1 MKKEVGRVSEQ
12 ERDEIQTLFERRNGL
27 AELSKILT
35 ADNVELYERLIKDM
49 GETSTKFQ
57 QWWNR
62 MGEKYQWESSENGSW
77 EIDFNDCTIY
87 LVTQE

>member
-1 MKKEVGRVSEQ
+1 MKKEVGRVTEQ
-12 ERDEIQTLFERRNGL
+12 ERDEIQMLFERRNGL
-27 AELSKILT
+27 NELAKILT
-35 ADNVELYERLIKDM
+35 VDNPELYERLVNDM

-62 MGEKYQWESSENGSW
+62 MGEKYQWESADNGSW

-87 LVTQE
+87 LVTSV

>member
-87 LVTQE
+87 LVTQK

>member
-35 ADNVELYERLIKDM
+35 ADNVELYERLVKDM